1 MYASSLHTFVHLL
14 GKWGGDFHSF
24 PFLSFPFEAL
34 HEDNGVRMYVVYTV
48 VSYYYST
55 ESSNVTVSGT
65 HTHSAILI
73 AMVAPIIVIPCC
85 CCWLLLRDLPSP
97 SFPLLGFV
105 SYRSSSRHSQNPHSR
120 CGAASPCA
128 LCCSWRPAVSV
139 AVSPA

>member
-1 MYASSLHTFVHLL
+1 MGRRFPIL
-14 GKWGGDFHSF
+14 SF

-55 ESSNVTVSGT
+55 QSSNVTVSGT

-85 CCWLLLRDLPSP
+85 CCWLLLRDFPSP
-97 SFPLLGFV
+97 RVCFLPIVLPPFPNSAFPMWCRIPVCPLLLLAPRGVCRSV
-105 SYRSSSRHSQNPHSR
+105 SRMIS
-120 CGAASPCA
+120 
-128 LCCSWRPAVSV
+128 
-139 AVSPA
+139 